1 MPPFL
6 YPFWWSDVSYF
17 QRQCCCWC
25 FKALS
30 PCLWLNPLSF
40 AAFYLMKPWSF
51 VSFTHMFA
59 TSTLLLAGFKTSEYP
74 LVKITMLLMGKS
86 TISMAMFNSNVS
98 LPEGIFAGLA
108 GFTSQFGVMKAPET
122 LANSRWDPRLRVWRA
137 PPPRSTV
144 LGSRSAARSPR
155 DGPGWKVGG
164 PENHHGGGSW
174 MYSNWP
180 SHWRFHLQNWM
191 KPGLNPRIS
200 KVNCDLSS
208 KRLDTTIRNIRC

>member
-86 TISMAMFNSNVS
+86 TISMAMFNSYVS

-164 PENHHGGGSW
+164 PENHHRGGGRGCTVTDQVIGDFTCKTGW
-174 MYSNWP
+174 NRDWIQGY
-180 SHWRFHLQNWM
+180 
-191 KPGLNPRIS
+191 PR
-200 KVNCDLSS
+200 
-208 KRLDTTIRNIRC
+208 